1 MIGLLIEKALRHRW
15 LVLIAAL
22 AFSAYGVFAFMKLP
36 VDAYPDIAAQSV
48 WVVSPYPGRA
58 PEEVE
63 RRVTI
68 PIEIAVRNVPKVDTV
83 RSQTIFGLSLV
94 QLIFEEGTETYWARQ
109 RVQERLAG
117 VELPDGA
124 QPDLAP
130 ITSPCGEILRYEL
143 VSDGTADLM
152 ERRTLNEWVV
162 IPRLLRVPGVA
173 DVSNFGGL
181 AKQYAVTFQPAQLT
195 RYGLTLEDLTSAIE
209 ANNASAGGSMLPR
222 GSMSLVIRSA
232 GLVESVEQIESIFVK
247 SVAGTP
253 IYLKD
258 VATVGP
264 EPMTRSGIYSK
275 DRVDEAVE
283 GIVLLRR
290 GENPSQV
297 LVEVKEAIE
306 ELNSSEL
313 PSSVRIAPF
322 YDRQHLVDSTLHTVA
337 HSVSLGITLV
347 VLVLLLFLGR
357 PSMAALIAV
366 TIPFSLLCALVLM
379 YLTGI
384 PIGLLSVGAID
395 FGIIVDGAV
404 IVGENIARR
413 LGEATKEAVARGAAR
428 PNVFR
433 VVLTAAR
440 EVERPV
446 FFSMLMVIAA
456 YLPLL
461 ALTSIEGLLFR
472 PMALTMVYALGGAL
486 LFALFVVPVLATVLF
501 RRGYLETEGRL
512 MSRFRAIYEATL
524 RRLLV
529 HRLAVVVGVV
539 CAMAL
544 VAGRVVPKLGVEFL
558 PYLDEGP
565 VWVKANF
572 PEGTSL
578 EQTAAFGKRIREIAL
593 TIQEVKFISAQVG
606 RTEAWTEPFP
616 PSRIEMM
623 VGLKDRE
630 QWTQFGTKQ
639 EVVDALASMLRE
651 EFPTT
656 RFVFTQPIIDMVT
669 QDTNGTSANLAVQF
683 SGADPEVLQS
693 LGRKALTLLR
703 GMEGA
708 QDVNIEQ
715 EGPQAQL
722 RILPDRQLCARYNV
736 RIEDVTRLVDTALGA
751 SPVGTLYE
759 GDRRFDIVV
768 KVDRAVVD
776 SPQAIGRLLLHSI
789 DGRPVPLAQVAKIE
803 IVDGQTLIAREN
815 GRRLLAVRCDIV
827 GRDSGGFV
835 KEAQQRFAAEMAS
848 AVPPGYRVE
857 WMGMFENL
865 DRAYNHFRLLIPVAV
880 LLIALLLW
888 VTFGSLRC
896 AFLVLAGVPFACV
909 GGILALYARGMPM
922 STSTSVGFAALFGI
936 SIMNGV
942 LMVRG
947 ITVARQAGAEFWE
960 AIIAGSLERLRA
972 ILIAAIVAI
981 FGLLPASMATGLG
994 SDVQRPLATVIVW
1007 GLFSSTVL
1015 TLFVVPVLYGVL
1027 SPRLVRGSCRSRPI
1041 PASSGG
1047 APVCAS

>member
-1 MIGLLIEKALRHRW
+1 MIGQLIEKAIRHRW
-15 LVLIAAL
+15 LVLIASLAIAASGAL
-22 AFSAYGVFAFMKLP
+22 AFLRLP
-36 VDAYPDIAAQSV
+36 IDAYPDIAAQTV
-48 WVVSPYPGRA
+48 WVVTSYPGRA
-58 PEEVE
+58 PEEIE

-68 PIEIAVRNVPKVDTV
+68 PVEIAMRNVPKVETV

-117 VELPDGA
+117 LELPEGA
-124 QPDLAP
+124 SSDLAP
-130 ITSPCGEILRYEL
+130 VTSPCGEILRYEL
-143 VSDGTADLM
+143 VSDGTVDLM

-181 AKQYAVTFQPAQLT
+181 AKQYAVTFQPAQLEHF
-195 RYGLTLEDLTSAIE
+195 GLTLDDLVSAIQG
-209 ANNASAGGSMLPR
+209 NNAAAGGSVLQR

-232 GLVESVEQIESIFVK
+232 GLLETVAQIENIFVK
-247 SVAGTP
+247 SVGGTP
-253 IYLKD
+253 VYLKD
-258 VATVGP
+258 VAAVGP
-264 EPMTRSGIYSK
+264 AAMTRSSIYSK
-275 DRVDEAVE
+275 DRTDESIE

-297 LVEVKEAIE
+297 LVGVKEAIS
-306 ELNSSEL
+306 ELNESEL
-313 PSSVRIAPF
+313 PKGVRIAPF

-347 VLVLLLFLGR
+347 VLVLLLFLGH
-357 PSMAALIAV
+357 PSMAALIAI

-379 YLTGI
+379 YLTDI

-413 LGEATKEAVARGAAR
+413 LGEATRAAAARGASR
-428 PNVFR
+428 PDVFG
-433 VVLTAAR
+433 VVLQAAR

-461 ALTSIEGLLFR
+461 SLTSIEGLLFR

-486 LFALFVVPVLATVLF
+486 LFALFVVPVLATVMF
-501 RRGYLETEGRL
+501 RRGYDEREGRL
-512 MSRFRAIYEATL
+512 VLGFRSIYAKTL
-524 RRLLV
+524 RLLLA
-529 HRLAVVVGVV
+529 HRWSVVVVVVGIMAVV
-539 CAMAL
+539 G
-544 VAGRVVPKLGVEFL
+544 VRVVPRLGVEFL

-565 VWVKANF
+565 IWVKANF

-578 EQTAAFGKRIREIAL
+578 QQTAEFGKHIRQVALGIAD
-593 TIQEVKFISAQVG
+593 VKFISAQVG

-616 PSRIEMM
+616 PSRIEIM
-623 VGLKDRE
+623 VGLKPRDE
-630 QWTQFGTKQ
+630 WTQFVTKQ
-639 EVVDALASMLRE
+639 DLVEALAKRLRD

-683 SGADPEVLQS
+683 SGPDSEVLLS
-693 LGRKALTLLR
+693 LGQRAIELLR
-703 GMEGA
+703 GIAGA
-708 QDVNIEQ
+708 RDVNIEQ
-715 EGPQAQL
+715 EGLQAQL
-722 RILPDRQLCARYNV
+722 QIVPDRQLCARYNV
-736 RIEDVTRLVDTALGA
+736 RIEDVAKFIDIALGGA
-751 SPVGTLYE
+751 PVGTLYE
-759 GDRRFDIVV
+759 GDRSFDVVV
-768 KVDRAVVD
+768 KLDHAAVD
-776 SPQAIGRLLLHSI
+776 SPQAIGRLLLHNA
-789 DGRPVPLAQVAKIE
+789 DGQPVPLNQVAKIE
-803 IVDGQTLIAREN
+803 LVDGQTLIAREN
-815 GRRLLAVRCDIV
+815 GRRLIAVRCDIV

-835 KEAQQRFAAEMAS
+835 KEAQHRFQAEMMS
-848 AVPPGYRVE
+848 TLPSGYRVE

-865 DRAYNHFRLLIPVAV
+865 DRAYNHFRLLIPAAVA
-880 LLIALLLW
+880 LIFLLLW
-888 VTFGSLRC
+888 ATFGSLRC
-896 AFLVLAGVPFACV
+896 AFLVLAGIPFACI
-909 GGILALYARGMPM
+909 GGIWALYLRDMPM
-922 STSTSVGFAALFGI
+922 STSTGVGLAALFGI

-947 ITVARQAGAEFWE
+947 ITVVRQDGVELSE
-960 AIIAGSLERLRA
+960 AIVQGALQRLRA

-981 FGLLPASMATGLG
+981 FGLLPASLATGLG

-1007 GLFSSTVL
+1007 GLFSSTIL
-1015 TLFVVPVLYGVL
+1015 TLFVVPVLYRVL
-1027 SPRLVRGSCRSRPI
+1027 SPPISRQHHD
-1041 PASSGG
+1041 
-1047 APVCAS
+1047 